1 MAYPYPPP
9 APMYYP
15 PHPGSNSMATFSFIS
30 GLTGWVIG
38 LLTLCANILVLVLS
52 VATMG
57 IGSFLGICTTAV
69 SIISPIAWLI
79 AIITGH
85 IAKGQI
91 NRTGE
96 AGSGSATMGLIMGY
110 IGLGL
115 ILGGICI
122 FTILT
127 ILSLAG
133 VAISIPFLS
142 NPSFWSP

>member
-15 PHPGSNSMATFSFIS
+15 PRAGSNSMATFSFIS
-30 GLTGWVIG
+30 GLIGWIIG
-38 LLTLCANILVLVLS
+38 LLTLCGNLLVAIFALVTIGLGS
-52 VATMG
+52 V
-57 IGSFLGICTTAV
+57 LGICTTAV
-69 SIISPIAWLI
+69 GIISPIAWLI
-79 AIITGH
+79 AILTGH

-96 AGSGSATMGLIMGY
+96 AGGGTATMGLIMGY

-115 ILGGICI
+115 ILGGIC
-122 FTILT
+122 LGV

-133 VAISIPFLS
+133 VAISVPFLS
-142 NPSFWSP
+142 DPSYWNY